1 MCWPGSPVPT
11 TPSHFTCLSMEA
23 LEVGT
28 PDGVREDSGESLCC
42 LLLLPMAWE
51 VCVSVLQGKS
61 W

>member
-1 MCWPGSPVPT
+1 MST
-11 TPSHFTCLSMEA
+11 TPSHFTCLSIEA

-28 PDGVREDSGESLCC
+28 PDGVREDSGESLYC